1 MQNFALQQWPASH
14 ALGNT
19 FAELHGWLGDAIL
32 WLAGLHAT
40 AAIYHH
46 KILRDGVLAS
56 MLPLRAAARSI
67 PRYRAGSVKPA
78 RASAARA
85 AAP

>member
-40 AAIYHH
+40 AAN
-46 KILRDGVLAS
+46 
-56 MLPLRAAARSI
+56 
-67 PRYRAGSVKPA
+67 
-78 RASAARA
+78 
-85 AAP
+85 

>member
-46 KILRDGVLAS
+46 QILRDGVLAS
-56 MLPLRAAARSI
+56 MLPLDAAARSV
-67 PRYRAGSVKPA
+67 PR
-78 RASAARA
+78 
-85 AAP
+85 